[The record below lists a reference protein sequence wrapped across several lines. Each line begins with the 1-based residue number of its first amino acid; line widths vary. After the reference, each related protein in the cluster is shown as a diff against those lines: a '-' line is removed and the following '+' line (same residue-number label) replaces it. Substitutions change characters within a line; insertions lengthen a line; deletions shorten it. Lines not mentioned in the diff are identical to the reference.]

1 MLPPL
6 GVRKCNEWETV
17 LLTSSCS
24 VNIIS
29 IALDYYYEQ
38 MSDALCDSKKA
49 ELFSKC
55 SVKKMILG
63 KCKYLIDS
71 FQACAKKI

>member
-1 MLPPL
+1 M
-6 GVRKCNEWETV
+6 
-17 LLTSSCS
+17 
-24 VNIIS
+24 NIIS